1 MPDHTS
7 RGIQYPLPTDRIKDG
22 NVASKLANDIE
33 ALARTSNVAM
43 DEILSLVQDDAKYS
57 LKFRPLSDLPSL
69 NVDDWI
75 GMDLVGIYAVTGTAS
90 TIIGR
95 PLGVDGFAF
104 IVIEPLGSG
113 GSLVKWVEYN
123 APRRTFEKIIS
134 TTAGNRTEWK
144 RTDAATRTVLHQL
157 SMPGNTS
164 LTDSELTRHVRL
176 PVKFFV
182 NVDSW
187 ELVFKN
193 VNDQTRTNRGDLD
206 FLEVFIAKRKLE
218 TNGEYG
224 PNFAET
230 PVSLGVPTV
239 TGTGASRR
247 YLLSDVHFQLEAN
260 VEYVISYAYTTV
272 GTGPNHMGIGGSY
285 LGTNPAGVQSMDVS
299 NEWSPNTPLDV
310 YIKPVIST
318 DCLFYVYPGSSSE
331 TGLNSNYPLRD
342 VWSWRHAEAHGA
354 VPAQLGMSGSTLD
367 SWNGLGH
374 YMWTKLG
381 AVSRADK
388 VIGNPGSNDIYG
400 GATLATV
407 QARFNAF
414 AAMVREHAGQAFEA
428 ADVFPR
434 ATESASVKAVR
445 LAFNA
450 WLRTLPAN
458 ILRVYDRASSV
469 SGPDGLLRADFNSGD
484 NTHLNTAGQHMLA
497 ASMISG
503 NPYPDQP
510 APMAFQLDTD
520 GVPYF

>member
-1 MPDHTS
+1 MAWVTIANV
-7 RGIQYPLPTDRIKDG
+7 RGPRGYTGQGITESLRI
-22 NVASKLANDIE
+22 
-33 ALARTSNVAM
+33 
-43 DEILSLVQDDAKYS
+43 
-57 LKFRPLSDLPSL
+57 RPLSDLPSL
-69 NVDDWI
+69 DVETWI
-75 GMDLVGIYAVTGTAS
+75 GLDFIGLYPVLS
-90 TIIGR
+90 ETIINR
-95 PLGVDGFAF
+95 PRGTSGFAF
-104 IVIEPLGSG
+104 VAVRPLASG
-113 GSLVKWVEYN
+113 GSVVEWIEYL
-123 APRRTFEKIIS
+123 APRRTFEKIVS
-134 TTAGNRTEWK
+134 TDSTRRTEWK
-144 RTDAATRTVLHQL
+144 RTDASTRTALHPL
-157 SMPGNTS
+157 SMPGPGS
-164 LTDSELTRHVRL
+164 LEDTELSRHVRT

-182 NVDSW
+182 NVDTW

-193 VNDQTRTNRGDLD
+193 FNDQSRANKGALN
-206 FLEVFIAKRKLE
+206 FVEVFIAKRKRE

-230 PVSLGVPTV
+230 PVSLGVPV
-239 TGTGASRR
+239 ETGTPGTASHR
-247 YLLSDVHFQLEAN
+247 YLLPDIHFQLEAN
-260 VEYVISYAYTTV
+260 VEYVFSYGFTTV
-272 GTGPNHMGIGGSY
+272 GTGPNHMGVGGSY
-285 LGTNPAGVQSMDVS
+285 LGTNPAGVASMDVS
-299 NEWSPNTPLDV
+299 NAWSSNIPLDV

-367 SWNGLGH
+367 SWNSMGH

-381 AVSRADK
+381 AASRADK

-407 QARFNAF
+407 QASFNAF
-414 AAMVREHAGQAFEA
+414 AVLVREHAGQAFEA
-428 ADVFPR
+428 VDVFPR
-434 ATESASVKAVR
+434 AIESASVKAVR

-458 ILRVYDRASSV
+458 ILRVYDRASAITGS
-469 SGPDGLLRADFNSGD
+469 DGLLRADFNSGD

-510 APMAFQLDTD
+510 ASMVVLLDTD